1 MINESSTTP
10 DPRDLKRYYFHDTRT
25 RRATV
30 AIMKFM
36 AWFVMKY
43 EFHGSENLPEEGAAV
58 LVSNH
63 VTNFDVFP
71 MQISIQRPIFYMAK
85 EELMRN
91 PVMEYVLRKGGAF
104 PVHRKSKDPWAKRHA
119 QKVLEHGQV
128 LGIFPE
134 GTRSRGLGLRAAK
147 TGAARFAIQANCP
160 IVPMAINGSQRVL
173 KSFPRRTLVVVKIG
187 APLYPQTNEGAL
199 ALTDRLMFAIADM
212 LPKELK
218 GVYAVAP
225 HGFETQ
231 LT

>member
-1 MINESSTTP
+1 MITESSTTP
-10 DPRDLKRYYFHDTRT
+10 DPRTLKPYYFHETRT
-25 RRATV
+25 RRVTI
-30 AIMKFM
+30 AIFKSL

-43 EFHGSENLPEEGAAV
+43 EFRGVENLPDEGAVV

-71 MQISIQRPIFYMAK
+71 MQFSIHRPIFFMAK

-91 PVMEYVLRKGGAF
+91 PLVEYFLRKGGAF
-104 PVHRKSKDPWAKRHA
+104 PVHRKTKDPWAKLHA
-119 QKVLEHGQV
+119 QKVLEHGRV

-173 KSFPRRTLVVVKIG
+173 KSFPRRTTVEVKIG
-187 APLYPQTNEGAL
+187 TPIYPQANEGAL

-225 HGFETQ
+225 NGFGTQ
-231 LT
+231 LS